1 MAKLL
6 VILIVVG
13 ALSEGLAPSQPPL
26 LIDAAPAAAAPA
38 KPLDV
43 TA

>member
-26 LIDAAPAAAAPA
+26 LIDAAPAAAEPP